1 MKILVAT
8 DGSEGSLKAITFASK
23 LASQSG
29 SSITLM
35 HVIPKIE
42 TTKEEIITLIKE
54 EIGSPEKAGKKY
66 LEDGR
71 KLAGESGVNADTK
84 LLDGH
89 EVKEI
94 LKEAENFDLVVTG
107 SQGKGKV
114 NEFLLGSV
122 SSKLVHDSKVPVL
135 VVK

>member
-23 LASQSG
+23 LASESG
-29 SSITLM
+29 SSITLL

-42 TTKEEIITLIKE
+42 TTKEEIIVLIKE
-54 EIGSPEKAGKKY
+54 EIGTPEKAGKKY
-66 LEDGR
+66 LKDGK

-84 LLDGH
+84 LLEGH
-89 EVKEI
+89 EVEEI
-94 LKEAENFDLVVTG
+94 LKEAENFDLIVTG

-114 NEFLLGSV
+114 NELLLGSV
-122 SSKLVHDSKVPVL
+122 SSDLVHKSKISVL